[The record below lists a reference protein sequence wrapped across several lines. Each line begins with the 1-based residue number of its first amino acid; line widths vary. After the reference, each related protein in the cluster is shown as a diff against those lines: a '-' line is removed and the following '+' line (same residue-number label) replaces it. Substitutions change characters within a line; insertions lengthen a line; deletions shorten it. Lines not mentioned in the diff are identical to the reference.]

1 MELVRTGTRV
11 RFQNTR
17 LSNQMKS
24 HRRLCI
30 FSPEVLVNSAEMSV
44 EIIALPRQRDRA
56 GKTKSITARSVSA
69 FAERF
74 ERGEG

>member
-1 MELVRTGTRV
+1 
-11 RFQNTR
+11 
-17 LSNQMKS
+17 MKS

-56 GKTKSITARSVSA
+56 GKTESITARSVSA
-69 FAERF
+69 FAERSNE
-74 ERGEG
+74 ERVKRASLVHVSMILYE